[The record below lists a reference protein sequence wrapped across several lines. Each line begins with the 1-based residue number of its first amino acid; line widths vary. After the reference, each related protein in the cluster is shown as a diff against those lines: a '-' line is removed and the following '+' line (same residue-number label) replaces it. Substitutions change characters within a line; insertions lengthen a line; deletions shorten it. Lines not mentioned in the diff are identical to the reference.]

1 MENICFAH
9 PERFFLLLLLFPLA
23 GVLGWGLRRKFHAR
37 KKLVDDKLSEHLLGG
52 WEGGREIAVRMMHF
66 LATGCVVIAL
76 CGPQLCSGEKM
87 VRRDALDMVYL
98 LDVSNSMLARDI
110 SPDRLE
116 RAREEIVRISRGI
129 ERGRKGLVAFAGSG
143 VVQCPLTT
151 DQQAFETMLSI
162 ALPDLIE
169 AQGTDIS
176 AAFKVAQKMF
186 SGSTTEANVK
196 AGGVVVLVSDGEV
209 HEKGF
214 SAAVR
219 KLKEKDVRLIVIG
232 VGEEEPVTIPLGGDF
247 SLQDPV
253 KRDAQGEA
261 VLTSFRP
268 DLLVKLAED
277 AGGIFLHSRESGFVS
292 EEALTTIA
300 TIDRGKQW
308 ITEPRHREDLFHYFV
323 LLSVSLLLGA
333 GVLQAKQ

>member
-9 PERFFLLLLLFPLA
+9 PERLFLLLLLFPLA
-23 GVLGWGLRRKFHAR
+23 GVLGWGLWRKFQAR
-37 KKLVDDKLSEHLLGG
+37 KKLVDDNLSEHLLGG
-52 WEGGREIAVRMMHF
+52 WERGREIAVRMMQF
-66 LATGCVVIAL
+66 LSTGLLLIAL

-129 ERGRKGLVAFAGSG
+129 ERGRRGLVAFAGSG

-151 DQQAFETMLSI
+151 DQQAFETMLGI
-162 ALPDLIE
+162 ASPDLIE

-176 AAFKVAQKMF
+176 AAMDVAQKMF
-186 SGSTTEANVK
+186 SGSKTEEKVK
-196 AGGVVVLVSDGEV
+196 AGGVAVLVSDGEA

-214 SAAVR
+214 SAAAR
-219 KLKEKDVRLIVIG
+219 KLKEKDVRLIVVG
-232 VGEEEPVTIPLGGDF
+232 VGEEEPVVIPLQNGERKTGA
-247 SLQDPV
+247 V
-253 KRDAQGEA
+253 KLDAAGRP

-292 EEALTTIA
+292 DEALNTIE

-308 ITEPRHREDLFHYFV
+308 ITEPRYREEIFHYFV
-323 LLSVSLLLGA
+323 LASVLFLLGA
-333 GVLQAKQ
+333 GVLNSKQ

>member
-9 PERFFLLLLLFPLA
+9 PERLFLLLLLLPLA
-23 GVLGWGLRRKFHAR
+23 GVLGWGLRRKFQAR
-37 KKLVDDKLSEHLLGG
+37 KKLADDNLSEHLLGG
-52 WEGGREIAVRMMHF
+52 GERGREIAVRMMQF
-66 LATGCVVIAL
+66 LSTGLLLIAL

-116 RAREEIVRISRGI
+116 RAREEILRISRGV
-129 ERGRKGLVAFAGSG
+129 ERGRRGLVAFAGSG

-151 DQQAFETMLSI
+151 DQQAFETMLGI
-162 ALPDLIE
+162 ASPDLIE

-176 AAFKVAQKMF
+176 AAMDVAQKMF
-186 SGSTTEANVK
+186 SGSKTEEKVK
-196 AGGVVVLVSDGEV
+196 AGGVAVLVSDGEA

-214 SAAVR
+214 SAAAR
-219 KLKEKDVRLIVIG
+219 KLKEQDVRLIVVG
-232 VGEEEPVTIPLGGDF
+232 VGEEEPVTIPVAGDL
-247 SLQDPV
+247 SLQDRV
-253 KRDAQGEA
+253 KRDAGGEA
-261 VLTSFRP
+261 VLTAFRP
-268 DLLVKLAED
+268 DLLVTLAED

-292 EEALTTIA
+292 DEALKTID